1 MGWGSSA
8 GPPPINTRPCPP
20 GARWWHSSSV
30 SLRTQ
35 TFPASLVP
43 GVCVPAPTHSP
54 CPGPCPAPGRGR
66 RRGGWRAGGW
76 AAACWAALCPL
87 VSQVTVLSRYS
98 GHGGACSSTDLPPA
112 AVLTRPARHQSP
124 LSLRPR
130 HLHHHHLLLLLGSNK
145 HCLPDIIYRA
155 MPMVQTMGPSCP
167 PGKQV
172 SLLFY
177 NFLPFLWLSN
187 VSLNGNDA

>member
-1 MGWGSSA
+1 MRQQCRATTNQYQTLPAWRPLVALQLCVTQNSDFPRLAGAWCVCPRPNPLTVSGAVSSA
-8 GPPPINTRPCPP
+8 RQRPEERRVASRRLGGGMLGC
-20 GARWWHSSSV
+20 ALSSV
-30 SLRTQ
+30 VTSHG
-35 TFPASLVP
+35 A
-43 GVCVPAPTHSP
+43 VC
-54 CPGPCPAPGRGR
+54 
-66 RRGGWRAGGW
+66 
-76 AAACWAALCPL
+76 
-87 VSQVTVLSRYS
+87 RYS

-124 LSLRPR
+124 PGLRPR
-130 HLHHHHLLLLLGSNK
+130 HLHHHHLLLLLCSNK

-177 NFLPFLWLSN
+177 NFLPFL
-187 VSLNGNDA
+187 

>member
-1 MGWGSSA
+1 MYGVRQQCRATTNQYQTLPAW
-8 GPPPINTRPCPP
+8 RPVVVVALQLC
-20 GARWWHSSSV
+20 V
-30 SLRTQ
+30 TQ
-35 TFPASLVP
+35 TFPASLLVP

-87 VSQVTVLSRYS
+87 VSQVTVLCRYS

-124 LSLRPR
+124 LGLRPR

-155 MPMVQTMGPSCP
+155 MPMVQTVGPCCLLSTR
-167 PGKQV
+167 QTSV
-172 SLLFY
+172 SA
-177 NFLPFLWLSN
+177 
-187 VSLNGNDA
+187 VS

>member
-1 MGWGSSA
+1 MPGHHQSIPDPARPAPAVVALQLCVTQNSDFPRLAGAWCVCPRPNPLTVSWAVSSA
-8 GPPPINTRPCPP
+8 RQRPEERRVASRRLGGGMLGCALSSGVTSH
-20 GARWWHSSSV
+20 GA
-30 SLRTQ
+30 
-35 TFPASLVP
+35 
-43 GVCVPAPTHSP
+43 VC
-54 CPGPCPAPGRGR
+54 
-66 RRGGWRAGGW
+66 
-76 AAACWAALCPL
+76 
-87 VSQVTVLSRYS
+87 RYS

-124 LSLRPR
+124 LGLRPR
-130 HLHHHHLLLLLGSNK
+130 HLHHHHLLLLLCSNK

-177 NFLPFLWLSN
+177 NFLPFL
-187 VSLNGNDA
+187 